1 MLAMLSSYPPGA
13 PGEAPAADVAAPF
26 QAATAVQR
34 GSDLPSPLPGILR
47 RLPVL
52 IVEDAHTCSRT
63 AQAMLRKLGFE
74 AVIVPNGY
82 EAVAAIE
89 QGTFEA
95 VLMDL
100 QMPLLD
106 GLDATR
112 LIRSR
117 WPDRHL
123 SIYALTGD
131 SDAFP
136 SCLIAGMNGIV
147 TKPVQM
153 SALADLFGVD
163 LGP

>member
-1 MLAMLSSYPPGA
+1 MLAMLNADPPC
-13 PGEAPAADVAAPF
+13 
-26 QAATAVQR
+26 ATAVRR
-34 GSDLPSPLPGILR
+34 GSDLPSPPPGIMR

-52 IVEDAHTCSRT
+52 VVEDAHTCGRT

-82 EAVAAIE
+82 EAVAAVE
-89 QGTFEA
+89 QGAFEA

-100 QMPLLD
+100 QMPVLG

-117 WPDRHL
+117 WPDRDL

-131 SDAFP
+131 ADAFTN
-136 SCLIAGMNGIV
+136 CLIAGMNGIM

-153 SALADLFGVD
+153 SALAELFGVD
-163 LGP
+163 RGP